1 MLHQPKNFTIEMTDN
16 ELVGKLRQDDQVA
29 FKLIFNKYYSRL
41 LYFVLEFIPM
51 HDLAENIVQDT
62 FITLWN
68 KRNELNDTT
77 CFSAYLYTV
86 AKHNCLY
93 RLREIKYQKK
103 LFREMYLTDDEIDLN
118 VNVLNSTDT
127 SVFTFDEI
135 QQIIQ
140 QTLESLPPQCKKVFM
155 LKLADKRNKEIA
167 AELQISVK
175 VVEKHITRGLKSFR
189 LALKDYLPLITYL
202 FS

>member
-1 MLHQPKNFTIEMTDN
+1 MTDN